1 MDGYVAAPVLLGS
14 APRHQGE
21 DSIDGR
27 TLRVL
32 LEVSLLKKQEE
43 EEARAGGGGARGS
56 HAGARPSSA

>member
-1 MDGYVAAPVLLGS
+1 MDGNVAAPVLLGS

-27 TLRVL
+27 TLLVL

-43 EEARAGGGGARGS
+43 EARAGGGGARGA
-56 HAGARPSSA
+56 HAGARPSRA